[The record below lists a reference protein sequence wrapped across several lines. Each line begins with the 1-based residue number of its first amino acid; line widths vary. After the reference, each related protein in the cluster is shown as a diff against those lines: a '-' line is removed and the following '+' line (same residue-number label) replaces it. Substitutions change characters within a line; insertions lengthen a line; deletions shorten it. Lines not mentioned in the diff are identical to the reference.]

1 MLVEEAVV
9 VGVVDYNMLGYKLVH
24 RLEHSSFRMKV
35 QLA

>member
-9 VGVVDYNMLGYKLVH
+9 VVVVDYNMLGCRLVH
-24 RLEHSSFRMKV
+24 RLEHSSFHMKV